1 MSALLLAML
10 FGVLAPGADST
21 STSPVPSVP
30 LADTTTA
37 TRSNAL
43 RVFVDCQE
51 CATADLDFFRG
62 DITFVDHVRDRAEA
76 QVHVLI
82 TSNSTG
88 GGGDAFTLTFIGR
101 GGFAAM
107 ADTLRHDARSGEAS
121 AVTRTALSQLM
132 KLGLMRYVART
143 TTAHRIGIKDAGVA
157 AAGADAKVPAVDRWD
172 NWVFRTRLNGYFN
185 GQTSYSNTSLY
196 FSQSA
201 GRVTLA
207 SKFGV
212 SVNGSYNESRFDLGS
227 GTEVVSISR
236 SRGASGRYVW
246 SLAGHWS
253 AALRSGVSA
262 STYDNNR
269 LLVSAGPGLE
279 YNLFPYTE
287 STRRQLRFQYSLSY
301 RHADYVVETI
311 FDKTRESLLREGIE
325 VVLDMR
331 EPWGS
336 TALSVEGEHYLHDFG
351 KNRLRASGSVSLN
364 VVQGLS
370 IDISGYAAR
379 PRDQLS
385 LAKAAA
391 TQEEILLRR
400 RQLATQ
406 FEYFVSVGVTYT
418 FGSIFNSIV
427 NTRFGSGT

>member
-1 MSALLLAML
+1 MSTLVLAML
-10 FGVLAPGADST
+10 LGALATGPDST
-21 STSPVPSVP
+21 SSP
-30 LADTTTA
+30 ADPGIPASA

-51 CATADLDFFRG
+51 CRQDDLDFFRG

-82 TSNSTG
+82 TSNATG
-88 GGGDAFTLTFIGR
+88 GGGDARTLTFIGR
-101 GGFAAM
+101 GAFAAM
-107 ADTLRHDARSGEAS
+107 NDTLRHDARPAEAV
-121 AVTRTALSQLM
+121 ATTRAALSQLM

-143 TTAHRIGIKDAGVA
+143 TTAHRIGISDAGAEGVGAKRQA
-157 AAGADAKVPAVDRWD
+157 ADRWD
-172 NWVFRTRLNGYFN
+172 SWVFRTRLNGYFN
-185 GQTSYSNTSLY
+185 SQSSYRSTSLF

-207 SKFGV
+207 SKVGF
-212 SVNGSYNESRFDLGS
+212 SVNGSYNENRFDLGN
-227 GTEVVSISR
+227 GTEIVSISR
-236 SRGASGRYVW
+236 SRGANGRFVR
-246 SLAGHWS
+246 SLADHWS
-253 AALRSGVSA
+253 AALRAGAST

-269 LLVSAGPGLE
+269 LLMTVGPGLE

-311 FDKTRESLLREGIE
+311 FDKTSESLLREGIE
-325 VVLDMR
+325 VVLDTR

-336 TALSVEGEHYLHDFG
+336 TSLSVEGEHYLHDFG

-370 IDISGYAAR
+370 INISGYAAR

-391 TQEEILLRR
+391 TPEEILLQR

-427 NTRFGSGT
+427 NARFGSGT